1 MAGYA
6 SPLQVIQQ
14 KESDLRLRVEEAHRQ
29 AEAHIQATR
38 EEADQTIAQADQE
51 GRATAEA
58 LYQRGIEEAR
68 QEADAIIAAAHKEAA
83 ALRQRAMVRLDDAV
97 SYIVELVLPST
108 TI

>member
-1 MAGYA
+1 MAGYV

-29 AEAHIQATR
+29 AEAHIQAAR
-38 EEADQTIAQADQE
+38 EEVDQTIAQADQE

-58 LYQRGIEEAR
+58 LYQQGIEEAR
-68 QEADAIIAAAHKEAA
+68 QEAEAIIAAAHKEAA
-83 ALRQRAMVRLDDAV
+83 ALRHRAMVRLDDAV